1 MCRWYTFS
9 RQVFPLLYAC
19 NCLLCAHMPR
29 CWVNMAGLGGPF
41 LLLWDDQ
48 VPHELQ
54 YWELIQHTC
63 STIISSISIAPARS
77 QCNYWWPNHKII
89 ALPVTTRVVTGGDEI
104 QQPRTVFGGA
114 GSCRTIAAP
123 LKQHTLRPY
132 LLQVRFVLKKTTFG
146 KVAIKCR
153 TKICVTSSRNKFLT
167 PNTASLVPR
176 PSSVIV
182 RKRI

>member
-1 MCRWYTFS
+1 MGKYCFSMSYNCCVNNWQVFQHYDIYTFS

-19 NCLLCAHMPR
+19 NCLLCAHVPR

-63 STIISSISIAPARS
+63 STTVISSISIAPARS
-77 QCNYWWPNHKII
+77 QCNYWWPNYSS
-89 ALPVTTRVVTGGDEI
+89 ALASYPVPILVTRLSSACNNSSGNWRDEI

-114 GSCRTIAAP
+114 GSCRK
-123 LKQHTLRPY
+123 L
-132 LLQVRFVLKKTTFG
+132 
-146 KVAIKCR
+146 
-153 TKICVTSSRNKFLT
+153 S
-167 PNTASLVPR
+167 
-176 PSSVIV
+176 
-182 RKRI
+182 